1 MYIFVLAG
9 ESIPARRF
17 LVLHPTGYDR
27 HSTLKKRSADT
38 NDNFNKVIGN
48 QVAINEGLEQLEVTV
63 GESIEMMS
71 INQFCEEQESS
82 SFLDIVRTNVRKYT
96 TLLRDFLNSQFHR
109 I

>member
-1 MYIFVLAG
+1 MKFSSVA
-9 ESIPARRF
+9 S
-17 LVLHPTGYDR
+17 YDR

-96 TLLRDFLNSQFHR
+96 TLLRDFLELSVPSDLNSG
-109 I
+109 ISLYNILDY